1 MVGGHS
7 GERLSQAGLGLAG
20 FGGPHHQ
27 SHLPVGLA
35 FRRAGLKEVGAVVDL
50 VHSAYRGD
58 SSRQGWTTEAHL
70 LEGQRTDVAAVRE
83 VIEQLGSL
91 LLLALLEDTL
101 VGCCQLVH
109 REATGAYFGMFA
121 IRPGLQG
128 NGLGGAVLAEAERT
142 ARAQWGV
149 RSMRMTVIRQREG
162 LIAWY
167 RRRGYEPT
175 GETEPFPY
183 GDERFGVPLRD
194 DLEFVVLEKPIA

>member
-83 VIEQLGSL
+83 VIEQLGSK
-91 LLLALLEDTL
+91 EKFWF
-101 VGCCQLVH
+101 
-109 REATGAYFGMFA
+109 Y
-121 IRPGLQG
+121 
-128 NGLGGAVLAEAERT
+128 
-142 ARAQWGV
+142 GV
-149 RSMRMTVIRQREG
+149 QIN
-162 LIAWY
+162 
-167 RRRGYEPT
+167 
-175 GETEPFPY
+175 
-183 GDERFGVPLRD
+183 
-194 DLEFVVLEKPIA
+194 